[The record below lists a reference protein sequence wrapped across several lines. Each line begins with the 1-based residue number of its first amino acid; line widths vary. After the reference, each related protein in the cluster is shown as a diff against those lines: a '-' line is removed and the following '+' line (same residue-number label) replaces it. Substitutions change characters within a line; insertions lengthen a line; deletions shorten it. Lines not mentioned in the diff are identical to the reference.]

1 MGLML
6 NGVAV
11 EVLIKQGHLEINT
24 ASRHTERA
32 ERAPQLPPLLTS
44 DTGWAPRTR
53 STAKADSTGSCSD
66 AG

>member
-32 ERAPQLPPLLTS
+32 ERAPQFDP
-44 DTGWAPRTR
+44 GWAPRTC
-53 STAKADSTGSCSD
+53 STAEADPAGSCSD